1 MIFIPTDQTYPMN
14 FTQWLIS
21 VWEKEF
27 LSAVDNLTVPEG
39 LEIFKFA
46 QRSFKDTAGASIRVS
61 IIQCNWILRVIV

>member
-1 MIFIPTDQTYPMN
+1 M
-14 FTQWLIS
+14 LIS

-61 IIQCNWILRVIV
+61 IIMCNWILRK